1 MLRSALLAIH
11 ALSKMAEVESHQRFQ
26 AFLKRAVLVEPMLS
40 RYNAVRSET
49 DTAPSAMDIS

>member
-1 MLRSALLAIH
+1 MVLH